1 MDLLNGTSNEN
12 TYKKTILITGWAG
25 YIGSHAVV
33 LFEQAGY
40 STIIIDNLS
49 NSSKDVLS
57 GIRKILWYTPVFHSG
72 DIADTELLRKI
83 FTNNTIDAVVHF
95 ASYKA
100 IGESCQNPF
109 LYYRNNF
116 SGSLALFEVMEEF
129 NIKKLIFSSS
139 ASIYDSSNPLPWKE
153 DGKLHA
159 THPYGNIK
167 ISIEYSL
174 ENLVKYQNWNVISL
188 RYFNPIWAHSS
199 WYIGENPQWVPN
211 NLLPYI
217 LDVAMGKREVLWI
230 FWNDYDTRDWTCIRD
245 YIDIND
251 LVRAHLLAYQY
262 LWDSWFWFQP
272 INIGAGMWRSV
283 FEIIKIAEQ
292 VTQRSIPKKIFPR
305 RDGDLPEFF
314 ADTQL
319 AYKLLSWQSSIP
331 ITESIQTAWNYKIF
345 SNKIMTTPLISI
357 VLPTYNPK
365 KDWII
370 QSIKSVLSQSYQN
383 FELII
388 LDDCSTNS
396 TLSEIAELLKSD
408 PRIVL
413 IRNEKNMK
421 LTHTLNYW
429 IKSAVW
435 KYIARID
442 DDDIWC
448 SPLKLE
454 KQVQFMEAN
463 PMYGLLGTGLRT
475 IDEDGNILESIHVR
489 ISDEEIRN
497 NILKDSQFAHASVLI
512 RSDALN
518 NVWVYDPEWNF
529 VEDYE
534 LWMRIGTKYKF
545 SNLPDEFLSYRI
557 NPNGVSK
564 KNEWKQKRM
573 SLELTWKFKDE
584 YPHFI
589 TIMLLKIPY
598 VFLPKKLSLY
608 ILKIIKR

>member
-1 MDLLNGTSNEN
+1 MKSNQ
-12 TYKKTILITGWAG
+12 KTLLITGGLW
-25 YIGSHAVV
+25 YIGAHAVV

-49 NSSKDVLS
+49 NSNKDILS
-57 GIRKILWYTPVFHSG
+57 WIRKILWYAPVFYSA
-72 DIADTELLRKI
+72 DIADIDTLRDI
-83 FTNNTIDAVVHF
+83 FTNNSIDAVIHF
-95 ASYKA
+95 ASFKA
-100 IGESCQNPF
+100 IGESCQKPF
-109 LYYRNNF
+109 LYYRNNL
-116 SGSLALFEVMEEF
+116 SSSLALFEVMEEF

-139 ASIYDSSNPLPWKE
+139 ASIYDSGNPLPWKE

-167 ISIEYSL
+167 ISIEYTL
-174 ENLVKYQNWNVISL
+174 GDLAKYKNWNVVAL
-188 RYFNPIWAHSS
+188 RYFNPIWAHPS
-199 WYIGENPQWVPN
+199 WYIGENPQWIPN
-211 NLLPYI
+211 NLLPYV
-217 LDVAMGKREVLWI
+217 LDVAMGTREFLWI
-230 FWNDYDTRDWTCIRD
+230 FWNDYPTKDWTCIRD

-262 LWDSWFWFQP
+262 LWDSWSRFQP
-272 INIGAGMWRSV
+272 INLGAGTWRSV
-283 FEIIKIAEQ
+283 SEIVEIVEQ
-292 VTQRSIPKKIFPR
+292 VTQRSIPKRILPR
-305 RDGDLPEFF
+305 RDGDLSEFF
-314 ADTQL
+314 ADTDL
-319 AYKLLSWQSSIP
+319 AHRLLSWKSSIP

-345 SNKIMTTPLISI
+345 STKIMTTPLVSI
-357 VLPTYNPK
+357 VLPTYNPR

-370 QSIKSVLSQSYQN
+370 QSIESVLSQTYQN

-396 TLSEIAELLKSD
+396 TLGEISELLKSD
-408 PRIVL
+408 PRIIL

-421 LTHTLNYW
+421 LTRTLNHW

-463 PMYGLLGTGLRT
+463 PTYGLLGTWLRT

-489 ISDEEIRN
+489 LSDQEIRN

-512 RSDALN
+512 RSDALSD
-518 NVWVYDPEWNF
+518 VWSYDPEWNF

-573 SLELTWKFKDE
+573 SLELTWKYKNKF
-584 YPHFI
+584 PHFVS
-589 TIMLLKIPY
+589 TILLKVPY
-598 VFLPKKLSLY
+598 VFLPKKISQA
-608 ILKIIKR
+608 ILRFLKK